1 MNRPSTASLR
11 LRFAAIALTCIAASP
26 AFADRTPDPARTRAY
41 IDKAWATLTRSQA
54 DCAALTDSKVVGR
67 PVLYVPADESLPPS
81 VADVGKRC
89 GIDVRSL
96 PGKIERLGDID
107 AAKLPRQGLLYLP
120 HPYVVPGGFF
130 NEMYGWDSYF
140 IQLGLVADRRM
151 DLAKDMVDN
160 ALYEVKHYGGVL
172 NANRTYYLSR
182 SQPPFLTAMM
192 TAILNDPAGF
202 SNAQARRDWLAS
214 AYPLAVSNYDIWTRE
229 EHRAGETGLSRY
241 EDLGSGPVLEAK
253 DAGFYQGVIRW
264 LLAHPKEDPGYLIKA
279 SEHPD
284 DAQAARLKSTS
295 CDVRA
300 SKVCADAWVDGYR
313 LTADYFHGDRAMRES
328 GFDTN
333 AHFGPFGGSTHHYAD
348 ASLNALLYRYERD
361 LHDFAL
367 QLGKAGEADHW
378 AQAAL
383 ARKAAMDKYL
393 WDDKAGMYRDYDF
406 VAGKRSSYPYVT
418 TFFPLWAGMSSKA
431 QAERLR
437 QSLPI
442 FERKGGLSMDDRPM
456 GVQWGAPFGWAPIHW
471 IAVKGLDD
479 YGFHDDARRIAAKF
493 AATVDRGLADDGTI
507 REKYNMVQGN
517 ADVKVSAGYSE
528 NVIGFGWTNGVY
540 LKLHEL
546 LDTKRM
552 SPEETTP

>member
-11 LRFAAIALTCIAASP
+11 LRFAAIALTCIAAGP
-26 AFADRTPDPARTRAY
+26 ALADRAPDPARTRAY
-41 IDKAWATLTRSQA
+41 IDKAWTTLTRSQS

-67 PVLYVPADESLPPS
+67 PVLYVPADEPLPPS

-89 GIDVRSL
+89 GIDVRPL
-96 PGKIERLGDID
+96 PRTIERLGDID
-107 AAKLPRQGLLYLP
+107 ATKLPRQGLLYLP

-151 DLAKDMVDN
+151 DLARDMVDN

-192 TAILNDPAGF
+192 AAILNDPAGF
-202 SNAQARRDWLAS
+202 PNAQARRDWLAG
-214 AYPLAVSNYDIWTRE
+214 AYPLAVRNYGIWTRE

-284 DAQAARLKSTS
+284 DAEAVRLKSTS

-300 SKVCADAWVDGYR
+300 SQVCAHAWVDGYR

-367 QLGKAGEADHW
+367 QLGKPGEADRW

-383 ARKAAMDKYL
+383 ARKAALDKYL
-393 WDDKAGMYRDYDF
+393 WDEKAGMYRDYDF
-406 VAGKRSSYPYVT
+406 VTGKRSPYPYVT

-442 FERKGGLSMDDRPM
+442 FERKGGLSMDDRAM

-471 IAVKGLDD
+471 VAVKGLDD
-479 YGFHDDARRIAAKF
+479 YGFHDDARRIAGKF
-493 AATVDRGLADDGTI
+493 AATVDQGLADDGTI
-507 REKYNMVQGN
+507 REKYNMVHGN

-546 LDTKRM
+546 LDTTHM
-552 SPEETTP
+552 SSEKTTP

>member
-1 MNRPSTASLR
+1 MSIPSTAPFR
-11 LRFAAIALTCIAASP
+11 LRIAAIALTCVAAS
-26 AFADRTPDPARTRAY
+26 ATLADGVPSPTRTRAY
-41 IDKAWATLTRSQA
+41 IDRAWTTLTRSQTE
-54 DCAALTDSKVVGR
+54 CAALADSKVAGR
-67 PVLYVPADESLPPS
+67 PVLYVPVDESVPPS
-81 VADVGKRC
+81 VADVSRRC
-89 GIDVRSL
+89 GIDVRPL
-96 PGKIERLGDID
+96 PGKIDRLGDID
-107 AAKLPRQGLLYLP
+107 ATKLPRQGLLYLP
-120 HPYVVPGGFF
+120 RPYVVPGGFF

-140 IQLGLVADRRM
+140 IQLGLIADRRM

-192 TAILNDPAGF
+192 TAVLDDPASF
-202 SNAQARRDWLAS
+202 PDAQARHDWLAA
-214 AYPLAVSNYDIWTRE
+214 AYPLAVRNYGIWTRE
-229 EHRAGETGLSRY
+229 EHRAGTTGLSRY
-241 EDLGSGPVLEAK
+241 TDLGSGPVLEARN
-253 DAGFYQGVIRW
+253 AEFYQAVIRW
-264 LLAHPKEDPGYLIKA
+264 LLAHPKEDPGYLLKA

-284 DAQAARLKSTS
+284 DTEAARLETAS

-367 QLGKAGEADHW
+367 QLGKPGEADRW

-393 WDDKAGMYRDYDF
+393 WDEKAGMYRDYDF
-406 VAGKRSSYPYVT
+406 VAGKRSPYPYVT
-418 TFFPLWAGMSSKA
+418 TYFPLWAGMSSKA

-437 QSLPI
+437 QALPV
-442 FERKGGLSMDDRPM
+442 FERKGGLSMDNRPM
-456 GVQWGAPFGWAPIHW
+456 GVQWGAPFGWAPTNW

-479 YGFHDDARRIAAKF
+479 YGFHDDAQRIARKF
-493 AATVDRGLADDGTI
+493 AATIDQGLTDDGTI
-507 REKYNMVQGN
+507 REKYNMTLGN
-517 ADVKVSAGYSE
+517 AEVKVSAGYSE

-546 LDTKRM
+546 LDAPRK
-552 SPEETTP
+552 TPAEARP